1 MVTSGVNEERRTRI
15 RPGSAALL
23 VLWAAIGVGALL
35 LLLKSVQNS
44 AEFGRLQ
51 PAVLILNVIGVIALV
66 TLLARKLWQLFRE
79 YRDHVPGSRL
89 IARTVLIFG
98 ALVVAP
104 LLIVYLSSL
113 EFLDRGIDSWFQ
125 FEVKRGLNDAVDL
138 SRAAL
143 QLRMREYSERTVSL
157 ARTLDKVAPVDLQT
171 RLDDERR
178 VSEAL
183 EIVLFGG
190 HERIIASS
198 LENPLETLPSRP
210 PSDLLRQVGQMRP
223 YVSLEPQAGG
233 KYIIRTAAALSDP
246 AGADARYV
254 VAIYPVPA
262 QISELAEAVQLAY
275 SQYGDVAAMR
285 EPLKYSFRL
294 TLTLVLLLA
303 MLAAMYGAIFSA
315 QRLVGPVQDL
325 IAGTRAVG
333 KGDFGT
339 RLPLPSRDEMGFLVH
354 SFNDMT
360 KRLRRAREEATLS
373 QQAVERER
381 ERLAIILARL
391 STGVVAV
398 DRQLTVRMAN
408 HAAGAILGTDLS
420 AATGRPLPE
429 LAASNERL
437 GQFVAALAVRFAG
450 GREEWRE
457 QLDLDGQSGRR
468 ALMCAC
474 TPLPGDDSDMGYVI
488 VFDDITALLEA
499 QRDAAWGEVARRL
512 AHEIKNPLTP
522 IQLSAERL
530 RRRLLSSMKPP
541 DAEILDRATH
551 TIVQQVE
558 TMQQMVNAFSEYAR
572 APEMRITRF
581 SLNQLV
587 TDVADL
593 YRSQDPR
600 SAINLAL
607 DEKLE
612 TIEADRGRVRQILNN
627 LVTNAL
633 EALDGVANPSL
644 EITTRLE
651 SGGDAAYAV
660 ITVCDNGPGFQRE
673 LLGRVFDPYVTSKP
687 KGTGLG
693 LAIVKK
699 IVEEHGGRIDAD
711 NRAEG
716 GARVRVVLP
725 VKDSTRSSATAAARG
740 RELKGLAHSGTQ
752 GTFGNRSRAVAEGE
766 ST

>member
-1 MVTSGVNEERRTRI
+1 MVTSGVSGETRARI
-15 RPGSAALL
+15 RASSVALL
-23 VLWAAIGVGALL
+23 ILWSAIGVGALL
-35 LLLKSVQNS
+35 LLMKSVQNS
-44 AEFGRLQ
+44 EEFGRLQ
-51 PAVLILNVIGVIALV
+51 LWVLGLNIIGVIAL
-66 TLLARKLWQLFRE
+66 TILLARRVWQLFRD

-89 IARTVLIFG
+89 TVRTVLIFG
-98 ALVVAP
+98 ALVAAP
-104 LLIVYLSSL
+104 LLVVYLSSL
-113 EFLDRGIDSWFQ
+113 EFLNRGIDSWFQ
-125 FEVKRGLNDAVDL
+125 VEVKQGLNDAVVL

-143 QLRMREYSERTVSL
+143 DLRMREYSERTQSL
-157 ARTLDKVAPVDLQT
+157 ARSLRKVALADLQT
-171 RLDDERR
+171 RLDEERR
-178 VSEAL
+178 MSEGL
-183 EIVLFGG
+183 ELVVFGE
-190 HERIIASS
+190 HEVIIAAS

-210 PSDLLRQVGQMRP
+210 PSDLVRQVGQLRP
-223 YVSLEPQAGG
+223 YVSLDQEPGG
-233 KYIIRTAAALSDP
+233 RYIIRTAAALSDSP
-246 AGADARYV
+246 SSPDSRYV
-254 VAIYPVPA
+254 VAVYPVPA
-262 QISELAEAVQLAY
+262 QLAALSEAVQRSY
-275 SQYGDVAAMR
+275 SQYGNLSAMR
-285 EPLKYSFRL
+285 ELLKESSRL

-303 MLAAMYGAIFSA
+303 MLAAIYGAIFSA
-315 QRLVGPVQDL
+315 QRLIKPVQDL

-360 KRLRRAREEATLS
+360 KRLRRAREEATHS

-381 ERLAIILARL
+381 ARLAIILARL

-398 DRQLTVRMAN
+398 DRMLTVRMTN

-437 GQFVAALAVRFAG
+437 GQFVAALAVRFAA

-457 QLDLDGQSGRR
+457 QLDLDSQTGRR
-468 ALMCAC
+468 TLMCAC
-474 TPLPGDDSDMGYVI
+474 TPLPGEDSGMGYII

-530 RRRLLSSMKPP
+530 RRRLLADLNPR

-593 YRSQDPR
+593 YRSQDPH
-600 SAINLAL
+600 AVIHLAL
-607 DEKLE
+607 DESLDV
-612 TIEADRGRVRQILNN
+612 IEADRNRVRQILNN

-633 EALDGVANPSL
+633 EALDGVAKPTL

-651 SGGDAAYAV
+651 TGGDAAYAV
-660 ITVCDNGPGFQRE
+660 VTVCDNGPGFQRE

-725 VKDSTRSSATAAARG
+725 VKDSTRSATGTARERSGQKSRLLSAG
-740 RELKGLAHSGTQ
+740 SID
-752 GTFGNRSRAVAEGE
+752 
-766 ST
+766 